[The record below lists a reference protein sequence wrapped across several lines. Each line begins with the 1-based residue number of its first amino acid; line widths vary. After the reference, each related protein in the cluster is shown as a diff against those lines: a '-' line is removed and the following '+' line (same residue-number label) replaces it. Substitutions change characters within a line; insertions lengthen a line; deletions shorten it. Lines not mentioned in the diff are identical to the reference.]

1 MSFSE
6 NLRRYREKSGLSRK
20 DIAEKIHMTANGYG
34 LYETGRSEPKLE
46 VLNKIADVLGVST
59 DDLLGR
65 GNVTTFF
72 RNLGFWIR
80 PNELLGK
87 DFVAFIDM
95 ESDSDEVYPAPKE
108 ALLPIMEQL
117 KKDSREQQRKE
128 TLDALQSF
136 KEALEQS
143 AANLMNQ
150 QLKNDFGIDMDKL
163 FKMIQDTPP
172 QLLQHLDEN
181 TWIKDLI
188 KLHTEQP
195 TPAQHQNDTPIRLDP
210 ERKYHATPPLA
221 TIRLDPK
228 RKHDADA
235 TPPAQD
241 HDDADDKKAKEKGPH
256 SNE

>member
-65 GNVTTFF
+65 DNVTTFF

-87 DFVAFIDM
+87 DFVALVDM
-95 ESDSDEVYPAPKE
+95 EADSDEVYTVLKKT
-108 ALLPIMEQL
+108 LLPIMEQL

-128 TLDALQSF
+128 LLDALRSSRKAYIQDV
-136 KEALEQS
+136 
-143 AANLMNQ
+143 ANIVNQ
-150 QLKNDFGIDMDKL
+150 ELKNEFGLDMDKL
-163 FKMIQDTPP
+163 FKLIRDTPP
-172 QLLQHLDEN
+172 QLLQHLNKN
-181 TWIKDLI
+181 TWINDLI

-195 TPAQHQNDTPIRLDP
+195 TPAQHQNDP
-210 ERKYHATPPLA
+210 HATPPLA

-228 RKHDADA
+228 HKNDADA

-241 HDDADDKKAKEKGPH
+241 HDDADDEPATEKGPH
-256 SNE
+256 SKE

>member
-20 DIAEKIHMTANGYG
+20 DIAGKIHMTANGYG

-65 GNVTTFF
+65 DRDNVAAFF

-87 DFVAFIDM
+87 DFVAFVDM
-95 ESDSDEVYPAPKE
+95 ESDLDEVYPAPKE

-117 KKDSREQQRKE
+117 QKDSREQQRKE
-128 TLDALQSF
+128 LLDALRSLE
-136 KEALEQS
+136 KELEQH
-143 AANLMNQ
+143 AANLVDQ
-150 QLKNDFGIDMDKL
+150 RLKNDFGLDMDKL
-163 FKMIQDTPP
+163 FKIIRDTPP
-172 QLLQHLDEN
+172 QLLQHLDKN
-181 TWIKDLI
+181 TWIADLI
-188 KLHTEQP
+188 KLHTEQT
-195 TPAQHQNDTPIRLDP
+195 TPHRHQNDTN
-210 ERKYHATPPLA
+210 ATP
-221 TIRLDPK
+221 TDP
-228 RKHDADA
+228 
-235 TPPAQD
+235 D
-241 HDDADDKKAKEKGPH
+241 HDNADDEKAKEKGPH

>member
-46 VLNKIADVLGVST
+46 VLNKIADVLGVSI

-65 GNVTTFF
+65 DNVTAFF

-87 DFVAFIDM
+87 DFVAFIDL
-95 ESDSDEVYPAPKE
+95 ESDLDRVYPAPKE
-108 ALLPIMEQL
+108 ALRPIMEQL
-117 KKDSREQQRKE
+117 KKDSREQQRE
-128 TLDALQSF
+128 ELLDALRSLE
-136 KEALEQS
+136 KNLEQH
-143 AANLMNQ
+143 AANLVNQ
-150 QLKNDFGIDMDKL
+150 QLKNDFGLDMDKL
-163 FKMIQDTPP
+163 FKLIRDTPP
-172 QLLQHLDEN
+172 QLLHDLNEN
-181 TWIKDLI
+181 TWITDLI

-195 TPAQHQNDTPIRLDP
+195 TPAQH
-210 ERKYHATPPLA
+210 K
-221 TIRLDPK
+221 K
-228 RKHDADA
+228 DA
-235 TPPAQD
+235 TPTAPD
-241 HDDADDKKAKEKGPH
+241 HDDADDEKAKEKGPH

>member
-20 DIAEKIHMTANGYG
+20 DIAAKIHMTANGYG

-65 GNVTTFF
+65 DNVAAFF

-87 DFVAFIDM
+87 DFVAFVDM
-95 ESDSDEVYPAPKE
+95 ESDLDEVYPAPKE

-117 KKDSREQQRKE
+117 QKDSREQQRKE
-128 TLDALQSF
+128 LLDALRSLE
-136 KEALEQS
+136 KELEQH
-143 AANLMNQ
+143 AANLVDQ
-150 QLKNDFGIDMDKL
+150 RLKNDFGLDMDKL
-163 FKMIQDTPP
+163 FKIIRDTPP
-172 QLLQHLDEN
+172 QLLQHLDKN
-181 TWIKDLI
+181 TWIADLI
-188 KLHTEQP
+188 KLHTEQT
-195 TPAQHQNDTPIRLDP
+195 TPHRHQNNTN
-210 ERKYHATPPLA
+210 ATPSAP
-221 TIRLDPK
+221 
-228 RKHDADA
+228 
-235 TPPAQD
+235 D
-241 HDDADDKKAKEKGPH
+241 HDNADDEKAKEKGPH